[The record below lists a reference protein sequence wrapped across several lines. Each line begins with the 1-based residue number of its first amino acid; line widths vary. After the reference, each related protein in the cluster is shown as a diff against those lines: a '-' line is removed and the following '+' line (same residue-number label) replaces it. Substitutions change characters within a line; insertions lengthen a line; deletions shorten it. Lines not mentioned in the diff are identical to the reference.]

1 MLGDSVDWEGAA
13 LTGRESSG
21 GSTGLANW
29 TGDRQG
35 DLPTGGGFLQAASP
49 VLDRSSAQTRSTEGK
64 QLLPD
69 IPGVRY

>member
-13 LTGRESSG
+13 LTGRVSSG

-29 TGDRQG
+29 TRDRQG
-35 DLPTGGGFLQAASP
+35 DLPTGGFLQAASP
-49 VLDRSSAQTRSTEGK
+49 VLDRSSAQTHSTEGK